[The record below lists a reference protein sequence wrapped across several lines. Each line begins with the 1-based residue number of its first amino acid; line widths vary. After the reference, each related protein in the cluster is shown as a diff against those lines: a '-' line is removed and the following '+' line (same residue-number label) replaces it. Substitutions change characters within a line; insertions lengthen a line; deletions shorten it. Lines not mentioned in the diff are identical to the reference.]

1 MEIIAHR
8 INTIKQLK
16 NLRTNFGVEVDIRTY
31 NNELV
36 IGHDPFSNYINFNDW
51 ISEYKHRTLI
61 LNVKEDGLEDILLL
75 KMKLHNIKKF
85 FLLDQGFPYLVKT
98 INNGEKRCS
107 IRFSEY
113 ESINTALSLKGKVE
127 WVWVDFFTKFPLNLQ
142 TYNILKNS
150 NFKLCIVS
158 PELQGHDDLTC
169 VKLKNYLIKNKI
181 SLDAVCTKKMGFWEE
196 CQ

>member
-16 NLRTNFGVEVDIRTY
+16 NLRTNFGAEVDIRTN

-36 IGHDPFSNYINFNDW
+36 IGHEPFSNYINFNDW

-127 WVWVDFFTKFPLNLQ
+127 WVWVDFF
-142 TYNILKNS
+142 
-150 NFKLCIVS
+150 
-158 PELQGHDDLTC
+158 H
-169 VKLKNYLIKNKI
+169 KI
-181 SLDAVCTKKMGFWEE
+181 SDKSRKI
-196 CQ
+196 